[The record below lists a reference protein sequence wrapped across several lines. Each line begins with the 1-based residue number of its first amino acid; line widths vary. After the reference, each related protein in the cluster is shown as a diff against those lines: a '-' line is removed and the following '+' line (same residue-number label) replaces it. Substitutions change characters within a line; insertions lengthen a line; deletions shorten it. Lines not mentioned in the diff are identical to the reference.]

1 MAIQRV
7 IIKRDPDKAGGNQGN
22 PRGTLLLR
30 GAIDGVEMWATTDWE
45 FMEKAKFLKEEE
57 KGLKTAFR
65 KTFINKDDQFVIE
78 YNDDKIEVMDKLKF
92 NFVNKLI
99 KLPDVR
105 TVDQLP
111 AHNKFWVVEFVGEV
125 ALKKAQHIKS
135 IGTVINMVNTMNYI
149 QRKNICFFYEPN
161 AQPHKL
167 KNSQLYTKL
176 LDFTINKDTNQPRGV
191 LISSKKRIESV
202 INDYYGNTKDN
213 AFRTDINKAIA
224 YGIIDL
230 APGKGFYVSQ
240 QFIGIDNESV
250 YAYLKTDINMYENYV
265 LPQLAARDVTN
276 DEDDDFSNV
285 ETEKRQAVDMTDY
298 NSYGDDQLR
307 ALAKEIGITRALNM
321 QRPRLLAEIAEVV
334 KKNKK
339 QNEVSKL
346 EPQEA

>member
-1 MAIQRV
+1 MAIQKV
-7 IIKRDPDKAGGNQGN
+7 IIRRDPDKAGGNMGN

-65 KTFINKDDQFVIE
+65 KTFINPSDSFIIE
-78 YNDDKIEVMDKLKF
+78 YNDDKIELLDKQKF

-105 TVDQLP
+105 TVDGNP
-111 AHNKFWVVEFVGEV
+111 SHNKFWVVEFVGEV
-125 ALKKAQHIKS
+125 ALKQAQHIKS
-135 IGTVINMVNTMNYI
+135 IGTIINMVNTMNYV

-161 AQPHKL
+161 TQPHKL

-176 LDFTINKDTNQPRGV
+176 LDFKINKDTNQPRGI

-213 AFRTDINKAIA
+213 AFRTDVNKAIA

-230 APGKGFYVSQ
+230 APGKGFYVDK

-250 YAYLKTDINMYENYV
+250 YAYLKTDINMYENYI
-265 LPQLAARDVTN
+265 LPQLAVRDVTN
-276 DEDDDFSNV
+276 DDDDDFTNV
-285 ETEKRQAVDMTDY
+285 ETEKRQAVDFTDY
-298 NSYGDDQLR
+298 TTYSDEQLR
-307 ALAKEIGITRALNM
+307 NLAKGMGISRALTM
-321 QRPRLLAEIAEVV
+321 QRPRLLEEISKIVDR
-334 KKNKK
+334 NKK
-339 QNEVSKL
+339 QNEEAHKQ
-346 EPQEA
+346 PQEV

>member
-1 MAIQRV
+1 MAIQKV
-7 IIKRDPDKAGGNQGN
+7 IIKRDPDKAAGNQGN

-57 KGLKTAFR
+57 RGLKTAFR
-65 KTFINKDDQFVIE
+65 KSFINRDDQFIIE
-78 YNDDKIEVMDKLKF
+78 YNDDKIEVIDKLKF

-111 AHNKFWVVEFVGEV
+111 AHDKFWVVEFVGEV
-125 ALKKAQHIKS
+125 SLKKAQHIKS
-135 IGTVINMVNTMNYI
+135 IGTVINMVNSMSYI

-161 AQPHKL
+161 LQPHKL

-202 INDYYGNTKDN
+202 INDYYNNSKDN
-213 AFRTDINKAIA
+213 SFRTDVNKAISFGVIELSA
-224 YGIIDL
+224 
-230 APGKGFYVSQ
+230 GKGYYVDK

-250 YAYLKTDINMYENYV
+250 YAYLKTDINMYENYI
-265 LPQLAARDVTN
+265 LPQLAIKDTTN
-276 DEDDDFSNV
+276 DDDDDFVNV
-285 ETEKRQAVDMTDY
+285 ETEKRQAVDLTDY
-298 NSYGDDQLR
+298 TTYGDDQLR
-307 ALAKEIGITRALNM
+307 DIAKGMGITRALNM
-321 QRPRLLAEIAEVV
+321 QRPRLLKEIADVIAENK
-334 KKNKK
+334 KKN
-339 QNEVSKL
+339 EVAKEVL
-346 EPQEA
+346 QD